1 MNLNRELGLKSPSRY
16 SNMSDNMPMDPI
28 EPEFQDAA
36 IDIENIVD
44 EGAAK
49 LGSVAEDAIE
59 KGKEIGGLVLGE
71 AKSAA
76 NALTRSSQRLDSNE
90 RVFSFIPNSLLVYG
104 GLALAIYYFT
114 KK

>member
-1 MNLNRELGLKSPSRY
+1 MNLNRELGLKIPSRY

-49 LGSVAEDAIE
+49 LGSVGQDAIE
-59 KGKEIGGLVLGE
+59 KGKEIGSLVVGEGEKALG
-71 AKSAA
+71 
-76 NALTRSSQRLDSNE
+76 ALTRSTGRLDAQQ
-90 RVFSFIPNSLLVYG
+90 RVFSFLPNSILVYG
-104 GLALAIYYFT
+104 LVGFGIYYLI